1 MNAGEIPFKPTK
13 TAHMITFLILAIII
27 TAVVIFL
34 VFLIIGQVFPLI
46 WRGIRLDRDDPA
58 SALPSVTGQ
67 ISSSSLFLAYP
78 ECSCDREVVPDRWCE
93 WR

>member
-34 VFLIIGQVFPLI
+34 VFLIIWAGF
-46 WRGIRLDRDDPA
+46 
-58 SALPSVTGQ
+58 SAHMAGHSV
-67 ISSSSLFLAYP
+67 
-78 ECSCDREVVPDRWCE
+78 R
-93 WR
+93 